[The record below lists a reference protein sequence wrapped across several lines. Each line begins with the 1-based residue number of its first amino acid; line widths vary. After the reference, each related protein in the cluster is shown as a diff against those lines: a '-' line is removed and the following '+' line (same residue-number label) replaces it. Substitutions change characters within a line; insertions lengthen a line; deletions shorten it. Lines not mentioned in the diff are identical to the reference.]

1 MKKIAVILASILAA
15 VSFSSCNKEIA
26 PEVAAPAA
34 SQKIVLNLGAATK
47 TTYEGNTTTWNA
59 EDEISVFICKHGT
72 KESASWTNYKFVCE
86 DAAAGKF
93 SCEIDGLSAT
103 EDYDMFAFY
112 PYFENWTKPDSIGF
126 NIAYNQKI
134 NGIDGKSG
142 AKAQPLWGA
151 QTTGQK
157 INALSMNMKQGATF
171 FKFGIEANDD
181 ITISSIT
188 MTAPEGIY
196 PGTSMVVNAFDGSVT
211 DGRYKQS
218 SVTATVTGGI
228 IEAGERGEFTMLV
241 RPFALAAGQK
251 LECVIATTEGDK
263 MTFELTAPAAGYNF
277 EAGKVNTIERTFAAD
292 PEKAVSL
299 PYTESFAS
307 DLGDFTIKD
316 VTIPTGMSWAWQWN
330 SSKYAK
336 ASAYVSSTSYAAES
350 WLVSPLLDLTGE
362 THAYLTFTYA
372 MNKGANDEYADNF
385 YLLVIDGTNET
396 RVAVPDL
403 PSNQTWTFYD
413 TEIDLS
419 AFCGKNV
426 KIAFVYNSTTTS
438 APTVEIKN
446 VKVSN
451 TSSTTGGEI
460 GGGTEPEEGSL
471 TPGANEVLHL
481 LSNAEIAAVTT
492 TGSGYSTVT
501 IPSAGGD
508 WTGNINLG
516 AKINYI
522 QFRNNNASY
531 LTSPNY
537 SSNVKRIVLVAATSQ
552 MNAATSQS
560 RPVYAV
566 PTVTPSNLP
575 TGKDENKKNINYT
588 SNEWTP
594 NYGVASFNLQNGAQT
609 VEIKPTESFNQFSLI
624 SAGGA
629 MYFDAIYVFCAK

>member
-26 PEVAAPAA
+26 PETAAPAA
-34 SQKIVLNLGAATK
+34 GQKIVLNLGAATK

-134 NGIDGKSG
+134 EGIDGKSG

-241 RPFALAAGQK
+241 RPFALTSGQK
-251 LECVIATTEGDK
+251 LECVIATADGQK

-299 PYTESFAS
+299 PYSESFAS

-330 SSKYAK
+330 SNKYAK
-336 ASAYVSSTSYAAES
+336 ASAYVSNTSYAAES
-350 WLVSPLLDLTGE
+350 WLVSPLLDLSGE

-451 TSSTTGGEI
+451 TSSTAGGS
-460 GGGTEPEEGSL
+460 TDPVTPPADGSL
-471 TPGANEVLHL
+471 TPAANEVLHL
-481 LSNAEIAAVTT
+481 LSNDEIKAKTY
-492 TGSGYSTVT
+492 GSYSDVT
-501 IPSAGGD
+501 ITSAGGN
-508 WTGNINLG
+508 WTGNIIISQSN
-516 AKINYI
+516 NNYYI
-522 QFRNNNASY
+522 QFRNKTGSY
-531 LTSPNY
+531 LKSPVY
-537 SSNVKRIVLVAATSQ
+537 SSNVKRIVIVASTAKMDATTNQ
-552 MNAATSQS
+552 P

-566 PTVTPSNLP
+566 SASTTIPTATS
-575 TGKDENKKNINYT
+575 NYT
-588 SNEWTP
+588 SDLWTP
-594 NYGVASFNLQNGAQT
+594 NYGVANFNLNAGAQT
-609 VEIKPTESFNQFSLI
+609 IEIKPTDSFNQFSLI
-624 SAGGA
+624 SGGGA
-629 MYFDAIYVFCAK
+629 MYIESIYVFCAK

>member
-26 PEVAAPAA
+26 PETAAPAA
-34 SQKIVLNLGAATK
+34 GQKIVLNLGAATK

-299 PYTESFAS
+299 PYTEAFDSS
-307 DLGDFTIKD
+307 IGDFTIQD
-316 VTIPTGMSWAWQWN
+316 VSLSGLTYVWKWA
-330 SSKYAK
+330 SKNYGVK
-336 ASAYVSSTSYAAES
+336 GSAYYNNASYAAES
-350 WLVSPLLDLTGE
+350 WLVSPLLDLSKE
-362 THAYLTFTYA
+362 TNAYLSFDFAMNQGSAATYA
-372 MNKGANDEYADNF
+372 DCF
-385 YLLVIDGTNET
+385 YINVIEGTKET
-396 RVAVPDL
+396 KVAVADIPSTGSWNFISVKDL
-403 PSNQTWTFYD
+403 
-413 TEIDLS
+413 DLS

-426 KIAFVYNSTTTS
+426 KIAFVYKSTTTS

-451 TSSTTGGEI
+451 TSSSTSDPVT
-460 GGGTEPEEGSL
+460 P
-471 TPGANEVLHL
+471 TPGTPTGDYTYTWD
-481 LSNAEIAAVTT
+481 LSTDCTTSASTTEMTWNCTYASMAAAKASSTVNTNNYYPGT
-492 TGSGYSTVT
+492 SGKTYNSTRFYTNSTLTITPASGYKLSAVVFTAATAGYATALANST
-501 IPSAGGD
+501 
-508 WTGNINLG
+508 WT
-516 AKINYI
+516 
-522 QFRNNNASY
+522 NASASVDDK
-531 LTSPNY
+531 T
-537 SSNVKRIVLVAATSQ
+537 V
-552 MNAATSQS
+552 
-560 RPVYAV
+560 
-566 PTVTPSNLP
+566 TVTP
-575 TGKDENKKNINYT
+575 
-588 SNEWTP
+588 
-594 NYGVASFNLQNGAQT
+594 VNGAQA
-609 VEIKPTESFNQFSLI
+609 I
-624 SAGGA
+624 SATIGA
-629 MYFDAIYVFCAK
+629 TTGHTSVVVYCNKK

>member
-34 SQKIVLNLGAATK
+34 GQKIVLNLGAATK

-93 SCEIDGLSAT
+93 SCEINGLSAT

-134 NGIDGKSG
+134 SGIDGKSG

-241 RPFALAAGQK
+241 RPFALTSGQK
-251 LECVIATTEGDK
+251 LECVIATADGQK

-299 PYTESFAS
+299 PYSESFAS

-330 SSKYAK
+330 SNKYAK
-336 ASAYVSSTSYAAES
+336 ASAYVSNTSYAAES
-350 WLVSPLLDLTGE
+350 WLVSPLLDLSGE
-362 THAYLTFTYA
+362 THAYLSFSYA
-372 MNKGANDEYADNF
+372 MNKGANAEYANNF

-396 RVAVPDL
+396 RVAVPNL
-403 PSNQTWTFYD
+403 PSDQTWTFYD

-426 KIAFVYNSTTTS
+426 KIAFVYKSTTTS

-451 TSSTTGGEI
+451 TSSSTSDPVT
-460 GGGTEPEEGSL
+460 P
-471 TPGANEVLHL
+471 TPGTPTGDYTYTWN
-481 LSNAEIAAVTT
+481 LSTDCTTSASTTEMTWNCTYASMVAAQGSSTTPTNNYYPGVDNRTSTRFYKNSTLTITPASGYTLSAVVFTATT
-492 TGSGYSTVT
+492 TGYATALANST
-501 IPSAGGD
+501 
-508 WTGNINLG
+508 WT
-516 AKINYI
+516 
-522 QFRNNNASY
+522 NASASVDDK
-531 LTSPNY
+531 T
-537 SSNVKRIVLVAATSQ
+537 V
-552 MNAATSQS
+552 
-560 RPVYAV
+560 
-566 PTVTPSNLP
+566 TVTP
-575 TGKDENKKNINYT
+575 
-588 SNEWTP
+588 
-594 NYGVASFNLQNGAQT
+594 VNGAQA
-609 VEIKPTESFNQFSLI
+609 I
-624 SAGGA
+624 SATIGA
-629 MYFDAIYVFCAK
+629 NTGHTSVVVYCNKK

>member
-26 PEVAAPAA
+26 PETAAPAA
-34 SQKIVLNLGAATK
+34 GQKIVLNLGAATK

-86 DAAAGKF
+86 DAASGKF

-134 NGIDGKSG
+134 EGIDGKSG

-241 RPFALAAGQK
+241 RPFALTSGQK
-251 LECVIATTEGDK
+251 LECVIATADGQK

-292 PEKAVSL
+292 PEQAVSL
-299 PYTESFAS
+299 PYSESFAS

-316 VTIPTGMSWAWQWN
+316 VTIPTGMSWVWQWN
-330 SSKYAK
+330 SNKYAK
-336 ASAYVSSTSYAAES
+336 ASAYVSGTSYAAES
-350 WLVSPLLDLTGE
+350 WLVSPLLDLSGE
-362 THAYLTFTYA
+362 THAYLSFSYA
-372 MNKGANDEYADNF
+372 MNKGANAEYANNF

-451 TSSTTGGEI
+451 TSSTAGGS
-460 GGGTEPEEGSL
+460 TDPVTPPADGSL
-471 TPGANEVLHL
+471 TPAANEVLHL
-481 LSNAEIAAVTT
+481 LSNDEIKAKTY
-492 TGSGYSTVT
+492 GSYSDVT
-501 IPSAGGD
+501 ITSAGGN
-508 WTGNINLG
+508 WTGNVIISQSN
-516 AKINYI
+516 NNYYI
-522 QFRNNNASY
+522 QFRNKSGSY
-531 LTSPNY
+531 LKSPAY
-537 SSNVKRIVLVAATSQ
+537 SSSVKRIVIVASTAKMTATNDQ
-552 MNAATSQS
+552 P

-566 PTVTPSNLP
+566 SASTTIPTTTS
-575 TGKDENKKNINYT
+575 NYT
-588 SNEWTP
+588 SDLWTP
-594 NYGVASFNLQNGAQT
+594 NYGVANFNLNAGAQT
-609 VEIKPTESFNQFSLI
+609 IEIKPTDSFNQFSLI
-624 SAGGA
+624 SGGGA
-629 MYFDAIYVFCAK
+629 MYIESIYVFCAK